1 MTILMVQ
8 PRCNKS
14 VKRIGW
20 RRLLTLLP
28 HSMALESMP
37 DPAHLKA
44 LRLVQERL
52 QQDLQGCE
60 ALLSI
65 FAAAAMSYRYR
76 SRLRPFPQHWPSID
90 HLCHTLSD
98 VPPLSILNLS
108 LKHCDYTSC
117 PSHVCRLLTNV
128 LVEQGDRVSL
138 SSLRPC
144 EFPEL
149 YAHLGMPTPQQSPTQ
164 IFEVRL
170 GKGNAKA
177 ETYFRLRRS
186 SKESVRL
193 GFHGC
198 KLEKMYSLLNDQY
211 LSDGKC
217 LELTSNVN
225 EALARSKPQ
234 AGLGGSLCGSILRC
248 VAVVE
253 FVFRDNETSPD
264 MQHVLIREPETMQIS
279 YLMLY
284 GQSCQE
290 REAEVQ
296 MELERNPPGFKL
308 PNWIGGLEKGAISL
322 GIGLLI
328 VSSMSRYGFNFFR
341 LLAHAGLHVLKRGV
355 M

>member
-8 PRCNKS
+8 PRCKGS
-14 VKRIGW
+14 VKRISW
-20 RRLLTLLP
+20 RRLQMLLP
-28 HSMALESMP
+28 HSLSLESMP
-37 DPAHLKA
+37 NPVDLKA
-44 LRLVQERL
+44 LYLIHERL
-52 QQDLQGCE
+52 QQDLLGCE
-60 ALLSI
+60 ALMSI
-65 FAAAAMSYRYR
+65 FAAATMSYRYR
-76 SRLRPFPQHWPSID
+76 SRLKPFPQHWASID

-98 VPPLSILNLS
+98 VPPLCILNHELM
-108 LKHCDYTSC
+108 HCNYSSC
-117 PSHVCRLLTNV
+117 SPNVCRLLTDV

-149 YAHLGMPTPQQSPTQ
+149 YAHLGMPAPQRAPTQ
-164 IFEVRL
+164 IFQVRM
-170 GKGNAKA
+170 GRGNARA
-177 ETYFRLRRS
+177 EAYFRLRRNHM
-186 SKESVRL
+186 ESVRL
-193 GFHGC
+193 GFYGC

-211 LSDGKC
+211 LLDGKC

-234 AGLGGSLCGSILRC
+234 AGLGGSRCGSILRC

-264 MQHVLIREPETMQIS
+264 KKHVLIREAETMQIS

-290 REAEVQ
+290 REAEMQ
-296 MELERNPPGFKL
+296 MELERKQSGLKL
-308 PNWIGGLEKGAISL
+308 ANWIGGFEQGAISL
-322 GIGLLI
+322 GVGLLI
-328 VSSMSRYGFNFFR
+328 VSSMSHYGFNFFR

-355 M
+355 L

>member
-14 VKRIGW
+14 VKRLGW
-20 RRLLTLLP
+20 RRLLTL
-28 HSMALESMP
+28 ALESRP
-37 DPAHLKA
+37 DPVDLKA
-44 LRLVQERL
+44 LYLVQERL
-52 QQDLQGCE
+52 QQDLLGCE

-65 FAAAAMSYRYR
+65 FMAAAMSYRYR
-76 SRLRPFPQHWPSID
+76 SRLRPFPQHWASID

-98 VPPLSILNLS
+98 VPPLSILNHELM
-108 LKHCDYTSC
+108 HCDYMSC
-117 PSHVCRLLTNV
+117 SPNVCRLLTDV
-128 LVEQGDRVSL
+128 LVEQGNRVSL

-149 YAHLGMPTPQQSPTQ
+149 YAHLGMRSPQYTPSQ

-170 GKGNAKA
+170 GRKNAKA
-177 ETYFRLRRS
+177 EAYSRLRQNN
-186 SKESVRL
+186 KESVRL
-193 GFHGC
+193 GFYGC
-198 KLEKMYSLLNDQY
+198 KLEKIYALLNDQY

-234 AGLGGSLCGSILRC
+234 AGLGGSRCGSILRC

-264 MQHVLIREPETMQIS
+264 KQHVLIREPETMQIS
-279 YLMLY
+279 YLLLY
-284 GQSCQE
+284 GQSCEE

-296 MELERNPPGFKL
+296 MELERKQSGLKL
-308 PNWIGGLEKGAISL
+308 GGWIGGFDQGAISL
-322 GIGLLI
+322 GVGLLI
-328 VSSMSRYGFNFFR
+328 LSSMSNYSFNFFR
-341 LLAHAGLHVLKRGV
+341 FLAHVGLHVLKRGV